1 MEELNISEKIELYKL
16 LVANGF
22 ESIDEERL
30 AQSPLAD
37 YGVEKIEKILNNYRK
52 STDSAGCLGDSI
64 SNLLNLKQHYKC
76 EFFNTTFA
84 DIMMMKAKS
93 FDDNDNEYAHV
104 YRFIAQL
111 LRGQLADLSEL
122 NEKSMNIMLTLIRE
136 MQLLVNSF
144 DSNRLLVSESD
155 EQQQQE
161 NVKEKQTL
169 ETLKS
174 MFKFQRISEF
184 MNPLNISAETNDR
197 LLQLLLDAEDK
208 RRESTKK
215 T

>member
-1 MEELNISEKIELYKL
+1 MTWYY
-16 LVANGF
+16 
-22 ESIDEERL
+22 SIFYHYDR
-30 AQSPLAD
+30 
-37 YGVEKIEKILNNYRK
+37 
-52 STDSAGCLGDSI
+52 I

>member
-197 LLQLLLDAEDK
+197 LLQLLLDAETK

>member
-64 SNLLNLKQHYKC
+64 SNLLNLKQHYKY
-76 EFFNTTFA
+76 N
-84 DIMMMKAKS
+84 
-93 FDDNDNEYAHV
+93 DNDNEYAHV

-197 LLQLLLDAEDK
+197 LLQLLLDAERQTTRINEK
-208 RRESTKK
+208 NIKIIIIIIIIIN
-215 T
+215 

>member
-1 MEELNISEKIELYKL
+1 
-16 LVANGF
+16 
-22 ESIDEERL
+22 
-30 AQSPLAD
+30 
-37 YGVEKIEKILNNYRK
+37 
-52 STDSAGCLGDSI
+52 
-64 SNLLNLKQHYKC
+64 
-76 EFFNTTFA
+76 
-84 DIMMMKAKS
+84 
-93 FDDNDNEYAHV
+93 
-104 YRFIAQL
+104 
-111 LRGQLADLSEL
+111 
-122 NEKSMNIMLTLIRE
+122 MLTLIRE

-197 LLQLLLDAEDK
+197 LLQLLLDAETK

>member
-1 MEELNISEKIELYKL
+1 
-16 LVANGF
+16 
-22 ESIDEERL
+22 
-30 AQSPLAD
+30 
-37 YGVEKIEKILNNYRK
+37 
-52 STDSAGCLGDSI
+52 
-64 SNLLNLKQHYKC
+64 
-76 EFFNTTFA
+76 
-84 DIMMMKAKS
+84 MMMKAKS

-197 LLQLLLDAEDK
+197 LLQLLLDAEAK